1 MNDNTL
7 VFAKTMT
14 SGQMSTEKFVPLA
27 GEIIIDPSNNNC
39 KIGDGITEVCA
50 LPWISLNTDVT
61 TNTHSELSERAR
73 NFIESNIEYIEAN
86 DYDTLYSRITT
97 VALAQEVTRALL
109 KADLDPTPYLSHIPE
124 CVKHLLGKPDVYTQ
138 SEIDEILY
146 SWNNK
151 LFAAIGIPN
160 SIIKVGG

>member
-1 MNDNTL
+1 MNSTCVL
-7 VFAKTMT
+7 TKTMT
-14 SGQMSTEKFVPLA
+14 SGQMSTEGFVPSA

-39 KIGDGITEVCA
+39 KIGDGITELCA
-50 LPWISLNTDVT
+50 LPWIALHTDVT
-61 TNTHSELSERAR
+61 TNTHEELSERAR
-73 NFIESNIEYIEAN
+73 KFIESNIEYIEAN
-86 DYDTLYSRITT
+86 DYETLYSHITT

-151 LFAAIGIPN
+151 LFPAMSIPD
-160 SIIKVGG
+160 SIIKVGV